1 MEKMKNSKNPKI
13 CISNWKSA
21 SRPEVVPIN
30 SKQDD
35 ITFMQ
40 IDVDCDS
47 YNSDYCKLN
56 FI

>member
-21 SRPEVVPIN
+21 SRPEVETFNPKLDN
-30 SKQDD
+30 

-40 IDVDCDS
+40 IDVDCDAYS
-47 YNSDYCKLN
+47 NDYCKKH
-56 FI
+56 

>member
-21 SRPEVVPIN
+21 SRPEVFPIN

-47 YNSDYCKLN
+47 YNNDYSKLN